1 MLPQRGILSAAR
13 RFWGGASF
21 GLHLTARMICCGRE
35 RIRKLGRNR
44 FAGLSSAAC
53 NQRKT
58 EVKQLAALRQSPA
71 AAALSKLARI
81 PAATPLLLA
90 SGWRTHG
97 PTLLKTFAT
106 VNGTP
111 LGGLERNG
119 CFLPTL

>member
-1 MLPQRGILSAAR
+1 MLPQRRILSAAR
-13 RFWGGASF
+13 RFWGGASFALQSF

-44 FAGLSSAAC
+44 FAG
-53 NQRKT
+53 
-58 EVKQLAALRQSPA
+58 
-71 AAALSKLARI
+71 LSKLARI

-119 CFLPTL
+119 CFL

>member
-13 RFWGGASF
+13 RFWGGASFALQSF

-58 EVKQLAALRQSPA
+58 EVKQLAALRQSSA
-71 AAALSKLARI
+71 AAALQIGSDSGGNSSSSSVRLANPWSYAAENIRDSKRDA
-81 PAATPLLLA
+81 P
-90 SGWRTHG
+90 GW
-97 PTLLKTFAT
+97 A
-106 VNGTP
+106 
-111 LGGLERNG
+111 
-119 CFLPTL
+119 